1 MATQKQP
8 LTKQLRPT
16 SRIGPDFRAV
26 LLRLKNGHST
36 KHSQA
41 FPQRGELPTV
51 AGLLLYPDKKEKM
64 VTTSAIAFGPKT
76 CTRVEP
82 KKMLQCNLILEGDRS
97 FITTHREAFP
107 SQPVDGAPL
116 TMKRTAL
123 VKEKTLKA
131 QTPHFQTN
139 YQKNFCPPQGIFMRR
154 FQVLPCPDN
163 LAVNPALRAE
173 FRTVQMETY
182 PGWNIS
188 LHSRFFP
195 TQFKEHASLKEGE
208 VLRPSAATTK
218 KASSF
223 ISPVSV

>member
-16 SRIGPDFRAV
+16 SRIGPDLRAV
-26 LLRLKNGHST
+26 LLRLKNGHRT

-64 VTTSAIAFGPKT
+64 VTTTAIAFGPKT
-76 CTRVEP
+76 CARVEP
-82 KKMLQCNLILEGDRS
+82 KKILQCNLILEGDRS

-107 SQPVDGAPL
+107 SQPVDGAAL
-116 TMKRTAL
+116 TKRTAS
-123 VKEKTLKA
+123 VKEKTPKA

-139 YQKNFCPPQGIFMRR
+139 YQKNFSPPQGVFMRR
-154 FQVLPCPDN
+154 LQVLPCPDN

-188 LHSRFFP
+188 LHSRLFP
-195 TQFKEHASLKEGE
+195 AQSKEHASLKEEE
-208 VLRPSAATTK
+208 VLRPSAPTTR